1 MNRLPAIQFLEVIT
15 FDSFRLFPAARRL
28 EHDGIPVKIGSRALD
43 ILIVLLEK
51 AGEPVGQRELITR
64 VWRGMVVEE
73 SSLRVNIVGLRRV
86 LGDGGKDIKYI
97 ANIPGQGYCFVA
109 PVSHSHRDD
118 TPANGQRQTTRTAY
132 PLPKRLERMVGRDK
146 IVAQLAT
153 QVLAHRFVNIIGPG
167 GMGKTTT
174 AIAIAHALLDDFDGA
189 VCFFDLGGLNS
200 PDLLATSMMATL
212 GLMTTANDPALYLTA
227 WLQDKKLLL
236 VLDNCEHLI
245 DAVAVL
251 AERLFHDAPHVFIL
265 ATSREALRAEG
276 EHAHRLLPLASPAP
290 CEAMTAAQAMSY
302 PAVQL
307 FVERAIASGNHFEF
321 NDADAPVVAEICHKL
336 DGIALAIELGA
347 ARVAALG
354 VRGTAEM
361 LDYPFRLSWQGR
373 RTALPRHQ
381 TLNAMLD
388 WSYNLLPEYE
398 RLVLRRLSTYVGPF
412 SLDAAGYIAGDDD
425 TDKARVIAAVDSLV
439 AKSLASAEIGQP
451 TIRYRLL
458 DSVRVYAAEKL
469 RESGEANLAAR
480 RNSEY
485 SIGYLERMQFDATTF
500 PVPSA
505 ASNHIACIGNIRA
518 CLEWSFSDPRNYG
531 MGTRLFAAAAPLML
545 GLSLREECRR
555 WAEKSLAVLRAE
567 DTGGRQ
573 EMALREALAISSMFT
588 KGNSDSVMS
597 SIELG
602 VALAQKIGNLPYE
615 LRLLAGLNIF
625 RQRIGDFSGALAVA
639 ARSTMVAQAL
649 GDNPAMAMAEW
660 MLGASYH
667 LIGNQAEAQRHCE
680 TGMAHIAG
688 ACNASTLCFGHDH
701 RIRALVV
708 LARALWLRGNPEQA
722 VKVAWQAITDAERL
736 DHPISLCIALIF
748 AAPVFTWNGDWQT
761 ADELIDKLIVYAK
774 KHMLAP
780 YLAVG
785 KGLKGELLV
794 KRGEPC
800 AGVTLLCECLAV
812 LRSGQHH
819 MLNTVFM
826 TALAEG
832 LTAMGEYDE
841 ALVLI
846 GEAAAKGI
854 ERFDSPEI
862 LRIQGHLLASVQPP
876 NVAQA
881 EENLRR
887 SLECA
892 RRQQSL
898 GWELR
903 SATTLSRLLFRQGRQ
918 DEARRLL
925 GDVHARFTC
934 GFHTADYIEA
944 GRLLAEMQPA

>member
-1 MNRLPAIQFLEVIT
+1 M
-15 FDSFRLFPAARRL
+15 
-28 EHDGIPVKIGSRALD
+28 
-43 ILIVLLEK
+43 
-51 AGEPVGQRELITR
+51 
-64 VWRGMVVEE
+64 
-73 SSLRVNIVGLRRV
+73 
-86 LGDGGKDIKYI
+86 
-97 ANIPGQGYCFVA
+97 
-109 PVSHSHRDD
+109 
-118 TPANGQRQTTRTAY
+118 
-132 PLPKRLERMVGRDK
+132 
-146 IVAQLAT
+146 
-153 QVLAHRFVNIIGPG
+153 
-167 GMGKTTT
+167 
-174 AIAIAHALLDDFDGA
+174 
-189 VCFFDLGGLNS
+189 
-200 PDLLATSMMATL
+200 
-212 GLMTTANDPALYLTA
+212 
-227 WLQDKKLLL
+227 
-236 VLDNCEHLI
+236 
-245 DAVAVL
+245 
-251 AERLFHDAPHVFIL
+251 
-265 ATSREALRAEG
+265 
-276 EHAHRLLPLASPAP
+276 
-290 CEAMTAAQAMSY
+290 
-302 PAVQL
+302 
-307 FVERAIASGNHFEF
+307 
-321 NDADAPVVAEICHKL
+321 
-336 DGIALAIELGA
+336 
-347 ARVAALG
+347 
-354 VRGTAEM
+354 
-361 LDYPFRLSWQGR
+361 
-373 RTALPRHQ
+373 
-381 TLNAMLD
+381 
-388 WSYNLLPEYE
+388 
-398 RLVLRRLSTYVGPF
+398 
-412 SLDAAGYIAGDDD
+412 
-425 TDKARVIAAVDSLV
+425 V
-439 AKSLASAEIGQP
+439 AK
-451 TIRYRLL
+451 
-458 DSVRVYAAEKL
+458 
-469 RESGEANLAAR
+469 
-480 RNSEY
+480 
-485 SIGYLERMQFDATTF
+485 
-500 PVPSA
+500 
-505 ASNHIACIGNIRA
+505 
-518 CLEWSFSDPRNYG
+518 
-531 MGTRLFAAAAPLML
+531 
-545 GLSLREECRR
+545 
-555 WAEKSLAVLRAE
+555 
-567 DTGGRQ
+567 
-573 EMALREALAISSMFT
+573 
-588 KGNSDSVMS
+588 
-597 SIELG
+597 
-602 VALAQKIGNLPYE
+602 
-615 LRLLAGLNIF
+615 
-625 RQRIGDFSGALAVA
+625 
-639 ARSTMVAQAL
+639 AL

-688 ACNASTLCFGHDH
+688 ACNANTLCFGHDH

-800 AGVTLLCECLAV
+800 AGVTLLRECLAV

-925 GDVHARFTC
+925 GDVHARFTD